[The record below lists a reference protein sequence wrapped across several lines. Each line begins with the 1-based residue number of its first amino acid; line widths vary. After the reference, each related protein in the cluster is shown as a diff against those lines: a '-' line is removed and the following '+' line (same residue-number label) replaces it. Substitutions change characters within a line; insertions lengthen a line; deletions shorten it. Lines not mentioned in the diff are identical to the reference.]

1 MAREGGAGRE
11 ELVAEVCRLM
21 EDNLDTWK
29 IRRDIQAEISKSGTG
44 PAELRQTVKTIM
56 EAKGLATRLTNS
68 AFTLGER
75 MAAEGRSPVTKS
87 PGQPPPASRAPVD
100 CEPTATSIPPRALE
114 EVAAA
119 QAAWQELVV
128 QRLNEYRVRAD
139 MPLARRQR
147 TEAELQ
153 ELRSGGLPR
162 PSERIGDPD
171 AEYGYLPVPE
181 ALLARHIYGT
191 DDLYRALCS
200 MSGTDPST
208 GERSGRPVA
217 AANKLAAL
225 EWGAVTLALPTPSVA
240 ELQARFRELHPR
252 QRQVGL
258 DDELFEWFEDERTQ
272 AADRAVGEG
281 SIPACRRL
289 ARAGVPPGSRPRL
302 WATALCI
309 PPTMFTDVSHFE
321 ALCAEVENRQLLTD
335 YLVAADV
342 EANIAPRRTTFSRRH
357 GQGRPPARHLPPS
370 AVLPFAGL
378 ALLAG
383 PLCYLYE
390 EAAQLYHAFRALYC
404 RHWCRLHS
412 FAVDPAGRPAG
423 APRAG
428 RASAAPS
435 RALLQEVLLLWDRV
449 VGREILLAAERYE
462 EVKDVMDDL
471 SQMKVAPLLQGLMVL
486 RPGAAGAAAQELLL
500 RALDA

>member
-1 MAREGGAGRE
+1 MDERRRVTCSSAS
-11 ELVAEVCRLM
+11 VCV
-21 EDNLDTWK
+21 
-29 IRRDIQAEISKSGTG
+29 G
-44 PAELRQTVKTIM
+44 
-56 EAKGLATRLTNS
+56 
-68 AFTLGER
+68 
-75 MAAEGRSPVTKS
+75 
-87 PGQPPPASRAPVD
+87 
-100 CEPTATSIPPRALE
+100 
-114 EVAAA
+114 
-119 QAAWQELVV
+119 
-128 QRLNEYRVRAD
+128 
-139 MPLARRQR
+139 
-147 TEAELQ
+147 
-153 ELRSGGLPR
+153 GGLC
-162 PSERIGDPD
+162 
-171 AEYGYLPVPE
+171 VQ
-181 ALLARHIYGT
+181 
-191 DDLYRALCS
+191 
-200 MSGTDPST
+200 
-208 GERSGRPVA
+208 ERSGRPVA

-342 EANIAPRRTTFSRRH
+342 EANIAPQEDYFLFEERIRCVLLAFTRDPAVAAMCAVPPHPQLVGMGKGGRRH
-357 GQGRPPARHLPPS
+357 GTYPPS

-383 PLCYLYE
+383 PLCYLYA

-412 FAVDPAGRPAG
+412 FAVDPAGGPAG
-423 APRAG
+423 APALPGLCRAFE
-428 RASAAPS
+428 
-435 RALLQEVLLLWDRV
+435 ALLQEVEPEICWHLLSIQCPPLRIAFPWMARAFVGYLQMDQVLLLWDRV
-449 VGREILLAAERYE
+449 VGYDSLMPLAMMAAAIMAFRREILLAAERYE

-471 SQMKVAPLLQGLMVL
+471 SQMKVAPLLQGLMVSSALGPREQL
-486 RPGAAGAAAQELLL
+486 RKSSFSVP
-500 RALDA
+500 LDA